1 MKSAQAEPPE
11 VMTPDK
17 TLELSA
23 TQLAD
28 RMGVSPRMVNIYRE
42 AVEAELDK
50 TIGTK
55 RGRTVYF
62 SPKEQELII
71 QARADRN
78 GQSTHAD
85 KQSAAKKQEA
95 QAQNFQ
101 TQNSQTEGQIL
112 GDIEGLVEAGDRSAV
127 QLGQQLGQRWAN
139 VTIATVLQT
148 MQQGLGQMANQFDE
162 LQTAMQ
168 LPFSGTPQLPERPQ
182 NLLPGQ
188 D

>member
-71 QARADRN
+71 QAA
-78 GQSTHAD
+78 

-95 QAQNFQ
+95 QAQNVQ